1 VRGEIER
8 ALCAHPRGT
17 VSQVPGTTPWRAVYT
32 GLVHCIYLYNRAVN
46 PLARAF
52 ACPGLTCEA
61 DTGDYYYRSMP
72 PLHGAA
78 LVPDAAVVTCLLCAG
93 ATYPENAEG
102 DLEDDEIPW

>member
-1 VRGEIER
+1 MSSCR
-8 ALCAHPRGT
+8 ATNA
-17 VSQVPGTTPWRAVYT
+17 
-32 GLVHCIYLYNRAVN
+32 N
-46 PLARAF
+46 PLAREF

-61 DTGDYYYRSMP
+61 DTSDYYYISMP
-72 PLHGAA
+72 PLYGAT